1 MNRRVFLK
9 AVAVAPLIVRGR
21 ALGANNRIR
30 AALIG
35 SGGRGKDLAR
45 FIKTLP
51 DVEMVA
57 ACDVF
62 EPRVLEAAQI
72 MGSQAET
79 IKDYRRVLDRKDIDA
94 VIIATPDHW
103 HTTMTLEAVAAGKD
117 VYCEKPVTHDL
128 TEGDKLIAGVERSGR
143 IVATGTQ
150 QRSWDHYILAKQI
163 IDSGRLGQI
172 TFVRTWWFQDY
183 VRTSKLSPIDQSKLD
198 WEQWRGPAPKQPFE
212 LTRFRRWRLF
222 WDFGG
227 GVLTD
232 LMVHWIDV
240 VQWFLD
246 SPSLKSVRASGVT
259 HAVKGVETPDTVS
272 VTMEFPQNYTA
283 IYYGSMVGTIE
294 DGGIIFRGTNG
305 MMELTREGFKFFR
318 EGTVDKE
325 TREAP
330 AEIAVRKT
338 GDGTVTNLANWLDCI
353 RSRKTPNANVR
364 AGVASARTG
373 HLANKAM
380 RENRI
385 IEV

>member
-1 MNRRVFLK
+1 MHRRGFLK
-9 AVAVAPLIVRGR
+9 AAAVAPFAAGR
-21 ALGANNRIR
+21 VLGANNRIR

-35 SGGRGKDLAR
+35 SGGRGKDLVR
-45 FIKTLP
+45 FIKNLP

-57 ACDVF
+57 ACYVF
-62 EPRVLEAAQI
+62 EPRYLEAAQI

-103 HTTMTLEAVAAGKD
+103 HTTMTLEAMAAGKD

-128 TEGDKLIAGVERSGR
+128 SEGDKLIAGVERSGR
-143 IVATGTQ
+143 VVATGTQ

-172 TFVRTWWFQDY
+172 TFVRTWWYQDY

-198 WEQWRGPAPKQPFE
+198 WEQWLGPAPKQPFE

-283 IYYGSMVGTIE
+283 IYYGSMVGTLE
-294 DGGIIFRGTNG
+294 DGGIVFRGTKG
-305 MMELTREGFKFFR
+305 MLELTREGFKFYR
-318 EGTVDKE
+318 EGTLDKE

-330 AEIAVRKT
+330 PEIAVKKT
-338 GDGTVTNLANWLDCI
+338 GDGTISNLANWLDCI
-353 RSRKTPNANVR
+353 RSRKMPNSHVR
-364 AGVASARTG
+364 AAVASARTA

>member
-1 MNRRVFLK
+1 MNRRGFLK
-9 AVAVAPLIVRGR
+9 LSSVAPLGAR
-21 ALGANNRIR
+21 AQVLGANNRIR

-35 SGGRGKDLAR
+35 SGGRGKDLVGI
-45 FIKTLP
+45 IKNLP

-62 EPRVLEAAQI
+62 EPRYLEAARI
-72 MGSQAET
+72 IGAQAET
-79 IKDYRRVLDRKDIDA
+79 MKDYRRVLERKDIDA

-103 HTTMTLEAVAAGKD
+103 HTPITLEAVAAGKD

-128 TEGDKLIAGVERSGR
+128 SEGDKLISGVEQSGR
-143 IVATGTQ
+143 VVATGTQ
-150 QRSWDHYILAKQI
+150 QRSWDHYLLAKQI

-172 TFVRTWWFQDY
+172 TFVRTWWYQDY

-198 WEQWRGPAPKQPFE
+198 WEMWRGPAPKQPFE

-232 LMVHWIDV
+232 LMLHWIDV

-246 SPSLKSVRASGVT
+246 SPSLKLVRASGVT

-283 IYYGSMVGTIE
+283 IYYGSMVGTLE
-294 DGGIIFRGTNG
+294 DGGIVFRGTNG
-305 MMELTREGFKFFR
+305 MLELTREGFKFYR
-318 EGTVDKE
+318 EGSLDKV
-325 TREAP
+325 TREASP
-330 AEIAVRKT
+330 EIDVKKS
-338 GDGTVTNLANWLDCI
+338 GDGTLTNLANWLDCI
-353 RSRKTPNANVR
+353 RSRKVPNAHVR
-364 AGVASARTG
+364 AGVASARTA